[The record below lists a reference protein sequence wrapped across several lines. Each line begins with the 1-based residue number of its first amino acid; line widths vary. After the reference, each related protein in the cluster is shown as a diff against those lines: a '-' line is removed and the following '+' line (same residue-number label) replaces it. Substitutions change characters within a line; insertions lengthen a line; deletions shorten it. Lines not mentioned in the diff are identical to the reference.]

1 MHRDEGGLVMKRI
14 TKAVLAALSALFF
27 ASCVKVYPADDWRIE
42 EYYVMTLVNKSA
54 REVAWFVPKHG
65 DVPCEEAGAL
75 PELFGDDERNSL
87 MFTGAGQRYYVS
99 IIRGAENSPLEG
111 YHIDDT
117 VPFYVFDTA
126 VLRDSSWEAI
136 KRDSLWLACYEMSV
150 EAVVANDYQL
160 CYTD

>member
-1 MHRDEGGLVMKRI
+1 MKRI

-87 MFTGAGQRYYVS
+87 MFWP
-99 IIRGAENSPLEG
+99 E
-111 YHIDDT
+111 
-117 VPFYVFDTA
+117 
-126 VLRDSSWEAI
+126 VLRQHNPWRRKFASGRLS
-136 KRDSLWLACYEMSV
+136 RR
-150 EAVVANDYQL
+150 
-160 CYTD
+160 